1 MPNDRTLKARI
12 MKADENTVFFR
23 SDFPQYHTESVGRV
37 LSAMT
42 AEGLLIRLAPGI
54 YAKPRTS
61 RFGPVLP
68 SVITVVEA
76 IAKRDNAQILPSGTV
91 ALNALGLSSQ
101 VPDSYSF
108 ITTGS
113 ARVIMI
119 GANRVILKRGVPR
132 NFIYKSKLIALLVQ
146 ALRELGENNVGEAE
160 LAQIRELVS
169 NETDYQ
175 TLTGD
180 VQLMPE
186 WMKRLVKPMINT

>member
-1 MPNDRTLKARI
+1 MSFSSNRT
-12 MKADENTVFFR
+12 N
-23 SDFPQYHTESVGRV
+23 FPI
-37 LSAMT
+37 L
-42 AEGLLIRLAPGI
+42 
-54 YAKPRTS
+54 
-61 RFGPVLP
+61 F
-68 SVITVVEA
+68 EA

-186 WMKRLVKPMINT
+186 WMKRLVKSMINT